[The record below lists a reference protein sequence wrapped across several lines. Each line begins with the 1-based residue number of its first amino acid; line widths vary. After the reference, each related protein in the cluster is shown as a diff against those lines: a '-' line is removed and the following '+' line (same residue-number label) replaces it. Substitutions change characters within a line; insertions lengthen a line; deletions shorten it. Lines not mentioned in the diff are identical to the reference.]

1 MHINESICL
10 LTYNTGVSYVIRTL
24 NNLLGMLLIL
34 NWFGSMGSK
43 NILKPQVWF
52 LWQKGNFRKKGM

>member
-43 NILKPQVWF
+43 NILKPQV
-52 LWQKGNFRKKGM
+52 